1 MFEEWGEQM
10 NEEWEDFTKDSKK
23 AMKKIK
29 DTLGDVVD
37 DHKNIIV
44 VSAVGVAAVI
54 VGVILIVALL
64 GYGISKLFDDQI
76 TKEDDLLTLQNL
88 VMDKQMYGIQYRLLI
103 YIIVFTFFSW
113 IFEKQVCFCI
123 NLII

>member
-37 DHKNIIV
+37 DHKNILV

-76 TKEDDLLTLQNL
+76 TKEDDLLT
-88 VMDKQMYGIQYRLLI
+88 
-103 YIIVFTFFSW
+103 
-113 IFEKQVCFCI
+113 
-123 NLII
+123 

>member
-37 DHKNIIV
+37 DHKNILV

-54 VGVILIVALL
+54 IGVILIVALL

-76 TKEDDLLTLQNL
+76 TKEDDLLT
-88 VMDKQMYGIQYRLLI
+88 
-103 YIIVFTFFSW
+103 
-113 IFEKQVCFCI
+113 
-123 NLII
+123 

>member
-76 TKEDDLLTLQNL
+76 TKEDDLLT
-88 VMDKQMYGIQYRLLI
+88 
-103 YIIVFTFFSW
+103 
-113 IFEKQVCFCI
+113 
-123 NLII
+123 

>member
-64 GYGISKLFDDQI
+64 GYGISKLFDDQK
-76 TKEDDLLTLQNL
+76 TKEDDLLT
-88 VMDKQMYGIQYRLLI
+88 
-103 YIIVFTFFSW
+103 
-113 IFEKQVCFCI
+113 
-123 NLII
+123 

>member
-37 DHKNIIV
+37 DHKNILV
-44 VSAVGVAAVI
+44 VSAVGVALVI

-76 TKEDDLLTLQNL
+76 TKEDDLLT
-88 VMDKQMYGIQYRLLI
+88 
-103 YIIVFTFFSW
+103 
-113 IFEKQVCFCI
+113 
-123 NLII
+123 

>member
-1 MFEEWGEQM
+1 MNDPQIQVKGRKIKKENNANMFEEWGEQM

-64 GYGISKLFDDQI
+64 GYGISKLFDD
-76 TKEDDLLTLQNL
+76 
-88 VMDKQMYGIQYRLLI
+88 
-103 YIIVFTFFSW
+103 
-113 IFEKQVCFCI
+113 
-123 NLII
+123 

>member
-64 GYGISKLFDDQI
+64 GYGISKLFDDQK
-76 TKEDDLLTLQNL
+76 TKEDDLLA
-88 VMDKQMYGIQYRLLI
+88 
-103 YIIVFTFFSW
+103 
-113 IFEKQVCFCI
+113 
-123 NLII
+123 